1 MKINRRQWTLKDYE
15 VYFRAGLISVEDIV
29 DADFVRFLFIYV
41 IFAAYLILSKLSDT
55 FII

>member
-1 MKINRRQWTLKDYE
+1 LKDYE

>member
-41 IFAAYLILSKLSDT
+41 IFPAYLILSKLSDT

>member
-15 VYFRAGLISVEDIV
+15 VYFRAGLISVKDIV
-29 DADFVRFLFIYV
+29 DADFVRFLFIYI
-41 IFAAYLILSKLSDT
+41 IFVAYLILSKFSDT